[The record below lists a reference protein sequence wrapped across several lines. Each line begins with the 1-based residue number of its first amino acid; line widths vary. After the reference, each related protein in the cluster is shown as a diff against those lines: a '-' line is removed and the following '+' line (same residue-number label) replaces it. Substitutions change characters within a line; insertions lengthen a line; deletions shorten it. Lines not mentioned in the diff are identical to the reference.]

1 MGNQKTIL
9 ILGGG
14 YYNLPLI
21 KKSVELGYY
30 TIVCGIEGNYPG
42 YACAS
47 LWEDINIFDKE
58 QVLEVAKKH
67 HVNAILATGA
77 DTIMPVIGYVNDQL
91 HLIGPS
97 EQCTILSTNKYEM
110 KKRFFE
116 YGVRTAT
123 YQMVRSIDEAMIFA
137 QAHSFSVVL
146 KVVDKCG
153 GVGIAIVQSK
163 EELIRDFDI
172 VFAQTK
178 LDYIIIEEYVRGIEF
193 GAQAYVK
200 NGRITFVM
208 PHGDMV
214 HHGLTDV
221 PVGHYAPYEM
231 SAEQIEDVHRQ
242 LALCIGALEIDNAA
256 INADFILSDGK
267 VYVLE
272 IGARAGATCLPE
284 LVTECYNKNYYE
296 YMLRSVMGE
305 EVDETFEPQNAAIV
319 ETLISTKSGIVKDI
333 RIGAMPREVINYEIY
348 PRINDE
354 VSAFRT
360 AYDRIGMMIIRGER
374 LDSLWKVR
382 EHVHENCL
390 NIEILEKD

>member
-30 TIVCGIEGNYPG
+30 TIVCGIAGNYPG

-47 LWEDINIFDKE
+47 LWEDVNIFDKE

-97 EQCTILSTNKYEM
+97 ERCTILSTNKYEM
-110 KKRFFE
+110 KKRFIE

-123 YQMVRSIDEAMIFA
+123 YLMVKTLDEAMDFA

-200 NGRITFVM
+200 NGRVTFVM

-221 PVGHYAPYEM
+221 PIGHYAPYEM
-231 SAEQIEDVHRQ
+231 SSEQIEDVHRQ
-242 LALCIGALEIDNAA
+242 LALCIEALEIDNAA

-296 YMLRSVMGE
+296 YMLLSVMGE
-305 EVDETFEPQNAAIV
+305 DVDETFDLQNAAIV
-319 ETLISTKSGIVKDI
+319 ETLISTKSGILKDI
-333 RIGAMPREVINYEIY
+333 RIGNMPPEVVSFALYPKIGDEIT
-348 PRINDE
+348 
-354 VSAFRT
+354 AFRT
-360 AYDRIGMMIIRGER
+360 AYDRLGMLVLRGKELEYLWGVRDEIKEKII
-374 LDSLWKVR
+374 KM
-382 EHVHENCL
+382 
-390 NIEILEKD
+390 EISE